1 MNKKDTDKKSK
12 RLGDAELEIMMVL
25 WDSSEPVTSTYILG
39 QLKGRRNWA
48 LSTLMTTLS
57 RLAEKGFVC
66 CDRSTRTNYY
76 SALVSEEDYKAQEG
90 RTFLEKLYGNSVQN
104 LVASLYHSK
113 AISGRDLDELKQ
125 MIEQIERSE
134 QSRQTGLDRKG
145 KDADDQ

>member
-66 CDRSTRTNYY
+66 CDRSPRTN
-76 SALVSEEDYKAQEG
+76 
-90 RTFLEKLYGNSVQN
+90 
-104 LVASLYHSK
+104 
-113 AISGRDLDELKQ
+113 
-125 MIEQIERSE
+125 
-134 QSRQTGLDRKG
+134 
-145 KDADDQ
+145 